1 MKHERLIYLST
12 ILTLP
17 ELPKV
22 LQRYVPLYD
31 VIQGIQT
38 YGIVGVSTNLE
49 SVPDQLMG
57 MVRKGKQAGETGTIA
72 EYKAIIADMVYH
84 GVESSNLTGKE
95 KIELYAILDQ
105 WVKEKQLSLVEK
117 KATSFDKRLISE
129 KGQKDF
135 IFGTGFIPLD
145 TLTSGIPSNSLVL
158 FLAHTGAG
166 KTSVMLSLANSL
178 SYYYR
183 VVYISYEMS
192 EIAVWERTQYLN
204 NLCAKD
210 VLLTGAYTLDE
221 IREYIDGDTII
232 FVDYIS
238 KVPHS
243 EREERL
249 RLSKIASE
257 LASMAI
263 SCKAVITA
271 QQAKRGQS
279 LSLEAGAESW
289 AVTHDAALVLGI
301 TQGGNDYSHPGY
313 KTVELDCFKN
323 RYGKSGTKV
332 IFPFNYANLAY
343 EQVSVSGDARVD
355 YDANW

>member
-1 MKHERLIYLST
+1 
-12 ILTLP
+12 
-17 ELPKV
+17 V
-22 LQRYVPLYD
+22 LD
-31 VIQGIQT
+31 GIQT
-38 YGIVGVSTNLE
+38 YGLVGY
-49 SVPDQLMG
+49 SVEVEGNYEQLSALAK
-57 MVRKGKQAGETGTIA
+57 KGRQAGDTGTIA

-84 GVESSNLTGKE
+84 GVATSNLTGRE
-95 KIELYAILDQ
+95 QVALYAVLDQ
-105 WVKEKQLSLVEK
+105 WVKSRALSLVEK
-117 KATSFDKRLISE
+117 KATSFDKSLLLE
-129 KGQKDF
+129 KGQQDF
-135 IFGTGFIPLD
+135 IFGSGFIPLD

-221 IREYIDGDTII
+221 IREHIDEDTII

-243 EREERL
+243 EKEERL

-289 AVTHDAALVLGI
+289 SVTHDAALVLGI
-301 TQGGNDYSHPGY
+301 TQGGNDYSYPGY
-313 KTVELDCFKN
+313 KTLELECFKN

-332 IFPFNYANLAY
+332 IFPFNYATLAY
-343 EQVSVSGDARVD
+343 EQVSVSGDARID
-355 YDANW
+355 YSADW